1 MKHSYLWAVAVA
13 VTLGMASTGWAQ
25 GWVLDD
31 SLRTF
36 SKDQKDRLVKAIE
49 KAPQEALKDLLDREV
64 DHLSS
69 LHEQDLKKF
78 ADESFVRIKL
88 GKEDGHLYAAIKA
101 ELKKAGAY
109 TKELTHKVW
118 IEERAR
124 LENFTEDMVY
134 GTVDHALR
142 GALIERIQA
151 VRNARLQ
158 AWRTDTSAG
167 DARPAEWPMAYAN
180 ERAAWRE
187 TKHSEADIK
196 SNLPLPKV
204 KFFSKKA
211 QLEETLLRR
220 TYSTDLGRLTVTG
233 AEVRGL
239 AEARAGTVGY
249 TDAFGRKIK
258 GVGVH
263 FTAKARLTGV
273 RADVRS
279 KDIDAKLGDAL
290 GINARLNAM
299 AQIASRVDGELT
311 AVVTEKGA
319 GAHAELRAGTGAEAR
334 ANLPITIDL
343 KVFKIRV
350 VPYVSA
356 HAGASAEAHATLEV
370 EWTGK
375 LRVDLGASFSTGA
388 GVGAGV
394 IIEIELGEVL
404 KRALDKLSRQITKL
418 VRPVGDFFLGRE
430 WRGPAV
436 RSDRLTLTQLDLER
450 HWAEHG
456 APVRPPLADDA
467 TIAARYAPVIYQEIE
482 RGQMDYLRRAD
493 FDGDWDATNNFK
505 SALENKGDSMG
516 YVYYEVKETE
526 SHFFVTYVFFHAG
539 QKSNSKV
546 KFIRHLRTHEN
557 DLGGMTVVAA
567 KKAAPGREV
576 EALLTTDGESL
587 RTYDNMPKKVEGER
601 VRWRRN
607 HGFWQGPVRFVDEA
621 DHPLV
626 DLERTHPQIWIGG
639 KSHKVF
645 GYTGR
650 DDRDAFGSD
659 EGLVYAPTGTAQA
672 PQAPH
677 RAQLVGYALRPL
689 SELYEHLKDGSFAT
703 QDERSD
709 SSTPLPARM
718 RGEEGLDDKAVFP
731 WAWRAPLHEYQ
742 RNRNDD
748 GHRTRHEWIEEG
760 QLFNDPVHTLGVLF
774 DLPDSFSRRYTRND
788 FLQSRGGELH
798 RGLIDAL
805 PQPKAEAEA
814 EGKTGKRRSGP
825 RSGRR

>member
-1 MKHSYLWAVAVA
+1 VKHRYLWAMAIA
-13 VTLGMASTGWAQ
+13 ATLATTSTSWAQ
-25 GWVLDD
+25 GWVLDT
-31 SLRTF
+31 SLENF
-36 SKDQKDRLVKAIE
+36 SQQQKDRLVAGVK
-49 KAPQEALKDLLDREV
+49 KAPERALKDLLEREV
-64 DHLSS
+64 EHLSA

-78 ADESFVRIKL
+78 ADEAWVRIKL

-101 ELKKAGAY
+101 ELKKAGVY
-109 TKELTHKVW
+109 TKELAKKIW

-124 LENFTEDMVY
+124 LQTFTEDMVY

-142 GALIERIQA
+142 AALIDRIKD

-158 AWRTDTSAG
+158 AWKATTSAG
-167 DARPAEWPMAYAN
+167 DARPGEWPMAYAN

-196 SNLPLPKV
+196 GNLPLPKV
-204 KFFSKKA
+204 RFFSKKA

-220 TYSTDLGRLTVTG
+220 SYSTELGHLTVTG

-239 AEARAGTVGY
+239 AEAQAGTVGY
-249 TDAFGRKIK
+249 TDAFGRKVK

-279 KDIDAKLGDAL
+279 KDINASLGDKLGVH
-290 GINARLNAM
+290 ARLNAM

-311 AVVTEKGA
+311 ALLTEKGA

-334 ANLPITIDL
+334 AHLPITIDL

-375 LRVDLGASFSTGA
+375 LRMDLGASFSTGA
-388 GVGAGV
+388 GVGAG
-394 IIEIELGEVL
+394 IIVELELGETL
-404 KRALDKLSRQITKL
+404 KRALDKLSKELTKL
-418 VRPVGDFFLGRE
+418 VRPIGDFFMGRE
-430 WRGPAV
+430 WKGPAA
-436 RSDRLTLTQLDLER
+436 RSDKLTLTHLDLER
-450 HWAEHG
+450 HWAENG

-467 TIAARYAPVIYQEIE
+467 AIAARYAPVIYQEID

-493 FDGDWDATNNFK
+493 FDGDWDATNNFE
-505 SALENKGDSMG
+505 SALHNKGDSKG

-539 QKSNSKV
+539 KKSNAAI
-546 KFIRHLRTHEN
+546 KFIRKLRTHEN
-557 DLGGMTVVAA
+557 DLGGLTVVVA
-567 KKAAPGREV
+567 KKAAPGREI
-576 EALLTTDGESL
+576 EALMAADGENL
-587 RTYDNMPKKVEGER
+587 RTYDNMPKKVDGER
-601 VRWRRN
+601 ARWSRN
-607 HGFWQGPVRFVDEA
+607 HGSWQGPVRFVDEA

-626 DLERTHPQIWIGG
+626 DLQRTHPQIWIGG

-650 DDRDAFGSD
+650 DDRNAFDGE
-659 EGLVYAPTGTAQA
+659 EGIVYAPTGTAQA
-672 PQAPH
+672 PKAPH
-677 RAQLVGYALRPL
+677 RAQLVGYALRPF
-689 SELYEHLKDGSFAT
+689 SELYAHLDESNFAT
-703 QDERSD
+703 QDERAD
-709 SSTPLPARM
+709 SATPLPARM
-718 RGEEGLDDKAVFP
+718 RGENGLDDKAIFP
-731 WAWRAPLHEYQ
+731 WAWRAPRQEYSHK
-742 RNRNDD
+742 RNEEE
-748 GHRTRHEWIEEG
+748 HRRPGEWIEEG
-760 QLFNDPVHTLGVLF
+760 QLFTDPAHALSVLF
-774 DLPDSFSRRYTRND
+774 DLPPTFSRRYVQND
-788 FLQSRGGELH
+788 FLRTRGGQLH

-805 PQPKAEAEA
+805 PQPKAEEP
-814 EGKTGKRRSGP
+814 KRKRRPGP
-825 RSGRR
+825 PHRRR

>member
-1 MKHSYLWAVAVA
+1 MATAAVLA
-13 VTLGMASTGWAQ
+13 TASAGWAQ

-31 SLRTF
+31 SLRNF
-36 SKDQKDRLVKAIE
+36 SKQQKDRLVKGIE
-49 KAPQEALKDLLDREV
+49 KAPQKALKDIFEREV
-64 DHLSS
+64 DHLSA

-78 ADESFVRIKL
+78 ADEAWVRIKL
-88 GKEDGHLYAAIKA
+88 GKEEGHLYAAIKA
-101 ELKKAGAY
+101 ELSAAGVY
-109 TKELTHKVW
+109 TKELAKKVW

-124 LENFTEDMVY
+124 LQNFTEDMVY

-142 GALIERIQA
+142 EALIERIRA
-151 VRNARLQ
+151 VRNARLR
-158 AWRTDTSAG
+158 AFHAGATAG
-167 DARPAEWPMAYAN
+167 DARPSEWPMAYAN

-187 TKHSEADIK
+187 TKHTEADVA

-211 QLEETLLRR
+211 HLTETLLRK
-220 TYSTDLGRLTVTG
+220 TYRTDLGRLTVTG

-249 TDAFGRKIK
+249 TDAFGRKVE

-279 KDIDAKLGDAL
+279 KDIDAKLGEAL

-350 VPYVSA
+350 IPYVSA

-375 LRVDLGASFSTGA
+375 LRMDLGASFSTGA
-388 GVGAGV
+388 GVGAGL
-394 IIEIELGEVL
+394 IIELELGEVL
-404 KRALDKLSRQITKL
+404 KRALDKLTRQLTKL
-418 VRPVGDFFLGRE
+418 VRPIGDFFLGRE
-430 WRGPAV
+430 WKGPAI
-436 RSDRLTLTQLDLER
+436 RSDKLTLTQLDLER
-450 HWAEHG
+450 YWAEHG
-456 APVRPPLADDA
+456 APTRPPLPDDA
-467 TIAARYAPVIYQEIE
+467 AIAARYAPVIYQEIE

-493 FDGDWDATNNFK
+493 FDGDWDATNNFQA
-505 SALENKGDSMG
+505 ALSNKGDSRG
-516 YVYYEVKETE
+516 YAYYEVKETE

-539 QKSNSKV
+539 KKSNSPV
-546 KFIRHLRTHEN
+546 KFIRKLRTHEN
-557 DLGGMTVVAA
+557 DLGGLTVVVA
-567 KKAAPGREV
+567 KQAAPGREV
-576 EALLTTDGESL
+576 EALMTTDGASL
-587 RTYDNMPKKVEGER
+587 KTYGNMPKKVDGER

-607 HGFWQGPVRFVDEA
+607 HGSWQGPVRFVDEA

-626 DLERTHPQIWIGG
+626 DLQRTHPQIWITG
-639 KSHKVF
+639 KSHEVY

-650 DDRDAFGSD
+650 DDRNAFGRD
-659 EGLVYAPTGTAQA
+659 EGIVYAPTGTAQA
-672 PQAPH
+672 PKAPH

-689 SELYEHLKDGSFAT
+689 SELYEHLQKDDFAT

-709 SSTPLPARM
+709 SSTPLPAHM

-731 WAWRAPLHEYQ
+731 WAWRAPMHEYA
-742 RNRNDD
+742 RNRQDD
-748 GHRTRHEWIEEG
+748 HGRTRREWIEEG
-760 QLFNDPVHTLGVLF
+760 QLFNDPVHALSVLF
-774 DLPDSFSRRYTRND
+774 DLPDTFSRRYVRND
-788 FLQSRGGELH
+788 FLRGRGGELH

-805 PQPKAEAEA
+805 PQPKPESEA
-814 EGKTGKRRSGP
+814 KRKPRKRRSGP
-825 RSGRR
+825 PHRRR